1 LGVERAEVEVVEAGS
16 VEANGPPGLS
26 IFLQVSSSTFKLETR
41 RKSSK
46 GAGLAAGRVK
56 VTEG

>member
-1 LGVERAEVEVVEAGS
+1 LGIEGAEVEVVEGGS

-26 IFLQVSSSTFKLETR
+26 IFLQVSSSTFELDTR
-41 RKSSK
+41 RESSE
-46 GAGLAAGRVK
+46 GAGLAAGRVI